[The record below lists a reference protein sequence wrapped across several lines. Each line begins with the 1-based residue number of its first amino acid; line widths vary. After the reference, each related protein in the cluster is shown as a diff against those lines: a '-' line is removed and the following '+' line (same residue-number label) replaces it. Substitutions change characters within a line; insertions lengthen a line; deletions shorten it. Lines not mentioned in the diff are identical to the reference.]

1 MRYLSFININL
12 TNVFWLF
19 LTSCFIIIGAGHGV
33 MPLFFLEF
41 LYFPFF
47 THKEFKFPNSYDSIS
62 LALIGLFFF
71 IGHAMIIISFFVK
84 SAIRKSLFL
93 LVSIIMI
100 GLSVLLVVLSRGE
113 DAAFILATGSIL
125 PFLLVTLITLF
136 IRPIDMMIHRNHVK

>member
-1 MRYLSFININL
+1 MRYLNFVNTNP

-19 LTSCFIIIGAGHGV
+19 LTSCFIIVGAGHGIL
-33 MPLFFLEF
+33 PLFFLEF
-41 LYFPFF
+41 LHFPFL
-47 THKEFKFPNSYDSIS
+47 TDKEFKLPTSYNAIS

-100 GLSVLLVVLSRGE
+100 WLSVLLVVLSRGE
-113 DAAFILATGSIL
+113 DAGFILVTGSIF

-136 IRPIDMMIHRNHVK
+136 IRPIDMMIHRNQVK